1 VGAIYLAKNASTT
14 TRTKHIDI
22 RYHFIRE
29 HVDNGKIKIKFVRS
43 EDNTADIMTKNLS
56 GELFHKHN
64 NNIFL
69 KGEAKNSVERDE

>member
-1 VGAIYLAKNASTT
+1 LPKNASTM

-29 HVDNGKIKIKFVRS
+29 HIDNGMISIKFVRS
-43 EDNTADIMTKNLS
+43 EDNTADIMTKDLS
-56 GELFHKHN
+56 GELFHKHS

-69 KGEAKNSVERDE
+69 KN